1 MVVYRQGSCWG
12 LKMKQKKIELT
23 IEEYKKECIKII
35 AMGLP
40 VVDTLIMLSDFKAS
54 IKIISPR
61 ESHE

>member
-1 MVVYRQGSCWG
+1 
-12 LKMKQKKIELT
+12 MKQKKIELT